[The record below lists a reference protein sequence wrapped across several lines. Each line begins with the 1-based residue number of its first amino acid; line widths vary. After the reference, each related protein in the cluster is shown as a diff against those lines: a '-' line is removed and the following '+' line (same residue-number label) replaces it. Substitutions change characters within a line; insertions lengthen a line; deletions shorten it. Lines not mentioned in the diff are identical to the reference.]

1 MSDLEDDISEL
12 SSLSS
17 YPSSP
22 GASSQI
28 ILDPPSDVSQAD
40 PDDNDNGLLSH
51 PFLFFSIIHV
61 MVKKKQYSFNY

>member
-1 MSDLEDDISEL
+1 MPNLEDNISEL

-28 ILDPPSDVSQAD
+28 LHNTLSDISQVYFDDDDEMNGVLSSWNPSLAPIPIVL
-40 PDDNDNGLLSH
+40 P
-51 PFLFFSIIHV
+51 
-61 MVKKKQYSFNY
+61 KRK